1 MTNHKKHII
10 GIQQI
15 GIGVRDANAAF
26 RWYRKNFGF
35 DIHVFEDDA
44 EVTLMLPFTGGK
56 IWKRHAILAM
66 NLNGGAGVEIWQYKD
81 RVAENSRE
89 EIRLGDYG
97 IFCPRMKT
105 NNVKK
110 TFQKFKETKI
120 NLISD
125 IVKDPLGIEH
135 FFLKDIYGNIFQV
148 INETSWFGKKDY
160 MLGGISGCMIGVS
173 DIEKA
178 KKLYSNILGYDKI
191 LYDKK
196 EIFDDLNNL
205 AGGKNK
211 IRRMLLTHS
220 KMRSGG
226 FARLLGESKIELIQ
240 IPEHK
245 KDEAGKMPKKIFN
258 NRFWGDLGYIHL
270 CFDITGMNE
279 LKKEC
284 SDNGFPF
291 CADSNKSFDMGEAA
305 GHFSYIEDND
315 GTLIEFV
322 ETHKVPGIIKLGIYL
337 NLKNRNPEKSL
348 PDWMVK
354 MMAIRRVKD

>member
-15 GIGVRDANAAF
+15 GIGVADANEAF
-26 RWYRKNFGF
+26 RWYRKYFGL
-35 DIHVFEDDA
+35 DIHVFEDDS
-44 EVTLMLPFTGGK
+44 EVKLMLPFTGGK

-66 NLNGGAGVEIWQYKD
+66 NLNGGAGIEIWQYKN
-81 RVAENSRE
+81 RTPENSRE
-89 EIRLGDYG
+89 EIQIGDYG

-105 NNVKK
+105 NNVEK
-110 TFQKFKETKI
+110 TFQNFKEAGI
-120 NLISD
+120 NLISE
-125 IVKDPLGIEH
+125 IVKDPLNVKH
-135 FFLKDIYGNIFQV
+135 FFLKDNYGNIFQV
-148 INETSWFGKKDY
+148 INETSWFGKSDY
-160 MLGGISGCMIGVS
+160 MFGGVSGCMIGVS

-178 KKLYSNILGYDKI
+178 KKLYSNVLGYDKI
-191 LYDKK
+191 LYDKE

-211 IRRMLLTHS
+211 IRRVLLIHS
-220 KMRSGG
+220 KVRSGG

-240 IPEHK
+240 MLD
-245 KDEAGKMPKKIFN
+245 KDGTSNPPKKIFN

-270 CFDITGMNE
+270 CFDVIGMNE

-284 SDNGFPF
+284 TDNGFPF

-305 GHFSYIEDND
+305 GHFSYIEDTD

-322 ETHKVPGIIKLGIYL
+322 ETHKVPIIKKLGIYL

-348 PDWMVK
+348 PDWMVR
-354 MMAIRRVKD
+354 MMAMRRVKG